1 MNPESALLTGLLA
14 GLFGSTHCLGMCGG
28 IAGLLHAQVPARKPL
43 LASGFHLGRI
53 SSYLIIALLATAIGL
68 LPATLMPE
76 GGVGVMRI
84 ALGALIIVM
93 AIAIA
98 LPGRLRD
105 YAGELTAPFTRRLVP
120 YLARFLPVKSLDQS
134 LALGLLWGLLPCG
147 LLYTIVAA
155 AVLLADPVA
164 TLAMVSAFGIGTVP
178 MLLGTGMLA
187 LRFRSAIN
195 RRGLR
200 WMAASLMILTGVLVA
215 AGPWL
220 AHAIDH
226 PWMHFLAD
234 CVSPRHGSG

>member
-28 IAGLLHAQVPARKPL
+28 IAGLLHAQVPAHRPL
-43 LASGFHLGRI
+43 LAGGFHVGRI

-68 LPATLMPE
+68 LPATLLPS
-76 GGVGVMRI
+76 GGVGVMRV
-84 ALGALIIVM
+84 ALGVLIVVM
-93 AIAIA
+93 AMGIA

-105 YAGELTAPFTRRLVP
+105 YAGQLAAPFTRRLLP
-120 YLARFLPVKSLDQS
+120 HLARFLPVKTLDQS

-147 LLYTIVAA
+147 LLYTVVAA

-164 TLAMVSAFGIGTVP
+164 TVAMVGAFGVGTVP
-178 MLLGTGMLA
+178 MLLGTGLLA

-195 RRGLR
+195 RRDLR
-200 WMAASLMILTGVLVA
+200 WLAASLMALTGLLVA

-234 CVSPRHGSG
+234 CVSPRH